1 MTTADALSLL
11 RRGILALLVFGC
23 VGLLGELVLLEHY
36 EELPQIIPLA
46 LLTLT
51 LVTVIWHWVDGRKP
65 SLRALQVL
73 MMLLIVAGTVGVALH
88 LNGNYEFERELEP
101 DLTGMPFWIEVIR
114 GATPTLAPGT
124 LIQFGLLGLLY
135 AYRHPALSTPSSSEA

>member
-1 MTTADALSLL
+1 LSTADSASLL

-23 VGLLGELVLLEHY
+23 VGLLGELILLEHY
-36 EELPQIIPLA
+36 TEINQLPPLI

-51 LVTVIWHWVDGRKP
+51 VVTVVWHWTSASP
-65 SLRALQVL
+65 ASLRALQVVS
-73 MMLLIVAGTVGVALH
+73 LLLVVAGMVGVLFH
-88 LNGNYEFERELEP
+88 LNGNIEFERELEP
-101 DLTGMPFWIEVIR
+101 DLTGLPFWIEVIR

-135 AYRHPALSTPSSSEA
+135 AYRHPARAAQGATS

>member
-1 MTTADALSLL
+1 MTTAEALSLL

-23 VGLLGELVLLEHY
+23 VGLLGELLLLEHY
-36 EELPQIIPLA
+36 EELPQIAPLV
-46 LLTLT
+46 LLGLT
-51 LVTVIWHWVDGRKP
+51 LVTVLWHWMDGRKP

-73 MMLLIVAGTVGVALH
+73 MMLLIIAGIVGVALH
-88 LNGNYEFERELEP
+88 TNGNYEFERELEP

-135 AYRHPALSTPSSSEA
+135 AYRHPALSTSSEA